1 MARQRAFTKS
11 ELLDATERLLMER
24 GYDGFHLKALSEML
38 SGARSTIYEYY
49 ANKEEIVAACMRR
62 TMEQTIEAC
71 EGIEQLEPVAAIKKV
86 LLIFLELS
94 NFHTLMLAAPK
105 IDETASDKARRDL
118 EFLNE
123 GHADLK
129 KKLTALFQKAQEAGA
144 LRADIP
150 LPVIT
155 AVFFHAIDTPNWL
168 NVPTEEWADMLFGL
182 WWNGGGNPLTT

>member
-129 KKLTALFQKAQEAGA
+129 KS
-144 LRADIP
+144 
-150 LPVIT
+150 
-155 AVFFHAIDTPNWL
+155 
-168 NVPTEEWADMLFGL
+168 
-182 WWNGGGNPLTT
+182 